1 MKMGSVLHDL
11 APDVRYGWRQLR
23 RNPGFAATAVLA
35 LAVGIGANTALFS
48 VIDQLLLRSLPVD
61 RPGELVLFNWL
72 EGRKGMRFGMDGAR
86 TMDAHTGRSTSTSF
100 SYPSFLRL
108 QRANDTLSDLFA
120 FYPVQQLSVVF
131 DGQAE
136 IASGQFVSGNYY
148 RGLGARAF
156 VGRTIG
162 TEDDRLDAPP
172 VAVITHQY
180 WKRRLDLDPGVI
192 GRTVTVNNTPFTI
205 VGVTARG
212 FSGAVG
218 VSESPDYTLPF
229 AAKQLLEGRNSD
241 LERPAFLWVR
251 IMGRLKPGTTREQV
265 AANLNPVLQQS
276 MLEEW
281 QQAVAARPA
290 AVVRDPGRTLAD
302 ASTLRVEPGGQGL
315 MELRRRYARPLWL
328 LMASVMLVLLTACVN
343 VANLLLSRG
352 AARQKEIAARLA
364 LGAGRG
370 RLVRQLFTESLLM
383 ATLGS
388 IVALP
393 LAVWGKSLLLIW
405 RPFGGEPLAVE
416 GAVDLRMLAF
426 CAAAAIATA
435 LLFGVVPALRATR
448 ADLTRVTRPSSGGAS
463 KLLAKSLVVAQVAIS
478 LVLLVAASLFVTT
491 LRNLHAVNVGFNPD
505 RLLLLR
511 VQPQLNGYRP
521 PEIAALY
528 ARMLER
534 LEGVPRIR
542 SATLS
547 RHPLLGF
554 SHRAS
559 NIRLDSPAASPD
571 DSAEVNIV
579 AANFFETMQIPLL
592 LGRTFDDRDSAP
604 TYKVAVVNQR
614 FGSEYFNGNPIGR
627 RFWFGAEPAG
637 PPIEIVG
644 MTGDAKY
651 TDLREPTHPT
661 IYVPFQQDIPGQA
674 NFAVRVDGDAL
685 SFVPAVRQ
693 AVHDVD
699 PNLPL
704 FDVKSQTDQAQE
716 TVAQETTFARLSTL
730 LGSIALLLSAIGL
743 YGTMSYAVERRTAE
757 IGVRMALGAGR
768 AAVVGMVLRE
778 AVVIAACGV
787 AIGIP
792 AALAASRAARRVL
805 NEMLFGL
812 GPNDP
817 VAMLTAATILT
828 IVVVMAGYL
837 PARRASRVEPMT
849 ALRCE

>member
-1 MKMGSVLHDL
+1 MGSLLHDL
-11 APDVRYGWRQLR
+11 AQDLRYGWRQLR
-23 RNPGFAATAVLA
+23 RHPGFAATAILA

-61 RPGELVLFNWL
+61 KPGELVLFNWL
-72 EGRKGMRFGMDGAR
+72 EGRKSMRFGMDGAR
-86 TMDAHTGRSTSTSF
+86 TTDAQTGRSTSTSF

-120 FYPVQQLSVVF
+120 FYPIQQLSVVF

-148 RGLGARAF
+148 RGVGARAL

-162 TEDDRLDAPP
+162 TDDDRLGAPP
-172 VAVITHQY
+172 VVVITHQY
-180 WKRRLDLDPGVI
+180 WKRRFDLDPAVI
-192 GRTVTVNNTPFTI
+192 GRTVTVNKTPFTI

-212 FSGAVG
+212 FAGAVG

-229 AAKQLLEGRNSD
+229 AAKQLLEGSNSD

-251 IMGRLKPGTTREQV
+251 IMGRLKLGATREQV
-265 AANLNPVLQQS
+265 AANLNPALQQS

-281 QQAVAARPA
+281 QQAVAARPPA
-290 AVVRDPGRTLAD
+290 AVRDPGRTLAD

-315 MELRRRYARPLWL
+315 MEMRRRYARPLWL
-328 LMASVMLVLLTACVN
+328 LMASVVLVLLTACVN

-352 AARQKEIAARLA
+352 AARQREIATRLA
-364 LGAGRG
+364 IGARRA

-383 ATLGS
+383 AMLGS
-388 IVALP
+388 VAALP
-393 LAVWGKSLLLIW
+393 LAVWGKSLLTIW
-405 RPFGGEPLAVE
+405 RPFGGEPLALD
-416 GAVDLRMLAF
+416 GAVDVRMLGF

-435 LLFGVVPALRATR
+435 ILFGVAPALRATR
-448 ADLTRVTRPSSGGAS
+448 ADLTRVTRPAS
-463 KLLAKSLVVAQVAIS
+463 VAASTLLAKWLLVAQVAIS

-505 RLLLLR
+505 RLLLFR

-534 LEGVPRIR
+534 LEAVPRVR
-542 SATLS
+542 AATLS

-554 SHRAS
+554 SHRAG
-559 NIRLDSPAASPD
+559 NIRVDSPAASPD

-592 LGRTFDDRDSAP
+592 LGRTFDDRGGASP
-604 TYKVAVVNQR
+604 HQVAVVNQR
-614 FGSEYFNGNPIGR
+614 FASAYFDGNPIGR
-627 RFWFGAEPAG
+627 HFWFGAEAAG

-674 NFAVRVDGDAL
+674 NFAVRVDGDPLA
-685 SFVPAVRQ
+685 FIPAVRQ

-704 FDVKSQTDQAQE
+704 FDLKSQTDQAQE

-730 LGSIALLLSAIGL
+730 LGSIALLLAAIGL
-743 YGTMSYAVERRTAE
+743 CGTTSYAVERRTAE

-768 AAVVGMVLRE
+768 AAVVGMVLRD
-778 AVVIAACGV
+778 AVGIAASGV

-792 AALAASRAARRVL
+792 AALAASRASRRVL
-805 NEMLFGL
+805 NDILFGL

-817 VAMLTAATILT
+817 VAMLTAAAILT

-837 PARRASRVEPMT
+837 PARRASRVDPMA